1 MKKRRFI
8 SIITVSLFI
17 LTLMTGCTST
27 NDQTTE
33 RTQSVNVEDQNS
45 DSSLSTQNDWDDN
58 TDTQT
63 NSSSDLSQDEI
74 RTIIEKH
81 NSDLKGVNMT
91 MELDS
96 DDGIRVYDVTARTS
110 THKYEYEINKIPIS
124 SRFIFKYHVHVVRPP
139 QADRYAVAAQ
149 YRETDAR
156 PRLVVY
162 AGIYVE
168 RRTSGERGGL
178 VLRLFK
184 FQSTPAVVHEIGI
197 AGRIVVI
204 VEPVAVVVRQIQ
216 RTAAASAVV
225 HERIPAVVER
235 GPPHGLPLAER
246 R

>member
-110 THKYEYEINKIPIS
+110 THKYEYEINAS
-124 SRFIFKYHVHVVRPP
+124 SGDILKYEIELRNPNANTATSGDVITKTQVRSIVEKYTPDLKG
-139 QADRYAVAAQ
+139 QDLNIEQ
-149 YRETDAR
+149 DTDDGLR
-156 PRLVVY
+156 VY
-162 AGIYVE
+162 EVE
-168 RRTSGERGGL
+168 GRTS
-178 VLRLFK
+178 
-184 FQSTPAVVHEIGI
+184 THEYDFEINAYSEDI
-197 AGRIVVI
+197 LHYS
-204 VEPVAVVVRQIQ
+204 EEVR
-216 RTAAASAVV
+216 
-225 HERIPAVVER
+225 
-235 GPPHGLPLAER
+235 
-246 R
+246 

>member
-1 MKKRRFI
+1 
-8 SIITVSLFI
+8 
-17 LTLMTGCTST
+17 MTGCTST

-110 THKYEYEINKIPIS
+110 THKYEYEINAS
-124 SRFIFKYHVHVVRPP
+124 SGDILKYEIELRNPNANTATSGDVITKTQVRSIVEKYTPDLKG
-139 QADRYAVAAQ
+139 QDLNIEQ
-149 YRETDAR
+149 DTDDGLR
-156 PRLVVY
+156 VY
-162 AGIYVE
+162 EVE
-168 RRTSGERGGL
+168 GRTS
-178 VLRLFK
+178 
-184 FQSTPAVVHEIGI
+184 THEYDFEINAYSGDI
-197 AGRIVVI
+197 LHYS
-204 VEPVAVVVRQIQ
+204 EEVR
-216 RTAAASAVV
+216 
-225 HERIPAVVER
+225 
-235 GPPHGLPLAER
+235 
-246 R
+246 